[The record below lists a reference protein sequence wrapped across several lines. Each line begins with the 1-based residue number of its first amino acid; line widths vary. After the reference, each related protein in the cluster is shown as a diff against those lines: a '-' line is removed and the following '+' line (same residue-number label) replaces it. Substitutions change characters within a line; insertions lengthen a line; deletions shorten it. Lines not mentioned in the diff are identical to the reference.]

1 MVWNYVLTWIV
12 TTLISYLLTPKP
24 QTEPPAS
31 LQDVK
36 IPSVDEGKAIPVVF
50 GRMETSPFVAWYGDF
65 SQQAIESG
73 GKK

>member
-1 MVWNYVLTWIV
+1 MVWNYVILWVV
-12 TTLISYLLTPKP
+12 TSLVSYLLTPKP
-24 QTEPPAS
+24 QAEDPSS

-50 GRMETSPFVAWYGDF
+50 GRMEISPFVGWYGDF
-65 SQQAIESG
+65 STKEIKKG